1 MAYTPYGYQ
10 NPYYPQAMPDNL
22 MQMRQQQ
29 MMQQPMGYAQPQP
42 VVMPYAQP
50 MGNPYGN
57 PFMTGAPQQVAPQ
70 APTAGVVPPAPAADQ
85 SAEVTQQKQFNV

>member
-1 MAYTPYGYQ
+1 
-10 NPYYPQAMPDNL
+10 
-22 MQMRQQQ
+22 
-29 MMQQPMGYAQPQP
+29 
-42 VVMPYAQP
+42 MPYAQP